1 MKNYFYVIII
11 IVFGL
16 LILNK
21 NKSNIENFQVHLA
34 QPTKC
39 FSCENQFKN
48 EYKWK
53 AQPSKCFD
61 CERELVGRTG
71 NPMLG
76 YMAQPSKCFD
86 CERQMMNI

>member
-39 FSCENQFKN
+39 VSCENQFKN
-48 EYKWK
+48 DNLKE
-53 AQPSKCFD
+53 ASLCMRSVNPSQVINWLIKT
-61 CERELVGRTG
+61 L
-71 NPMLG
+71 
-76 YMAQPSKCFD
+76 
-86 CERQMMNI
+86 NIN